1 MKNSIWYKIIFV
13 TLFLLDRVSKYWA
26 YYYLETEI
34 KVASFLS
41 FDFVINRGVT
51 WGLFSSDNTTIF
63 VLVSV
68 IIFIIVA
75 GLFLYTINKFRQ
87 GYNIL
92 GETIVLSGAI
102 SNLIDRVLYHGV
114 IDFIS
119 LNYMDWY
126 FPVFNLA
133 DVFIDLGVLI
143 MVFEYFKNESK

>member
-1 MKNSIWYKIIFV
+1 MKNSIWYKFIFV
-13 TLFLLDRVSKYWA
+13 MLFLLDRISKYWA
-26 YYYLETEI
+26 YYYLENEI
-34 KVASFLS
+34 RVTSFLS

-51 WGLFSSDNTTIF
+51 WGLFGSDNTTIF
-63 VLVSV
+63 VLVSFV
-68 IIFIIVA
+68 IFIIVA
-75 GLFLYTINKFRQ
+75 GLFLYTVNKFRQ
-87 GYNIL
+87 GYSIL

-102 SNLIDRVLYHGV
+102 SNIIDRVLYHGV

-143 MVFEYFKNESK
+143 MIFEYFKNEPK